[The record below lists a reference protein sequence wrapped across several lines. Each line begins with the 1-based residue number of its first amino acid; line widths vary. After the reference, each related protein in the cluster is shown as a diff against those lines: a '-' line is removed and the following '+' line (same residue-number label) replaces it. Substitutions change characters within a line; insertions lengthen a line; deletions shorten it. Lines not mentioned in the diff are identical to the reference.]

1 MRLNH
6 KQQVIIHNT
15 ARKHFEEDVAVF
27 LFGSRANP
35 DEKGGDIDL
44 LLDNVPKEKRTVEN
58 KVAFLADLKK
68 QLGDQRIDVVFKS
81 WSAPKSVFQKS
92 IDKTKVPL

>member
-1 MRLNH
+1 MRLNY
-6 KQQVIIHNT
+6 KQQVIIQNT
-15 ARKHFEEDVAVF
+15 ARKHFGEDIAVF

-44 LLDNVPKEKRTVEN
+44 LLDNVRIENCTVER

-81 WSAPKSVFQKS
+81 WSTPKSVFQKS
-92 IDKTKVPL
+92 IDKTKVMI